1 MPQRS
6 VSFCTGQHTESS
18 SWMMG
23 AMQEEQKNSIL
34 LLNLFK
40 GKKKKRQANKQ
51 AKKDFK
57 SGLAAIS
64 KMPDWRCYWDD
75 RRNQLVRVSTLL
87 MQERVKT
94 NGSCKGGSGVLN
106 TAVSYVEVKYVVA
119 SGNAGLPNYIIITL
133 LQVKST
139 PEAGCIS
146 MWMRVVERCDTWP
159 T

>member
-40 GKKKKRQANKQ
+40 GKKKKTKKQTNKKRLQ
-51 AKKDFK
+51 KWT
-57 SGLAAIS
+57 AIS